1 MNKKL
6 KLFIQVNVANEN
18 QKSGVS
24 LENLNDFYKYCS
36 LDLSLNIIGLMCL
49 PPINEDPTKYFETLM
64 KKAKAFKLL
73 DLSIGMSADY
83 KKAILCGSTFLR
95 LGTAIFGQREIKQ
108 LKS

>member
-1 MNKKL
+1 MEVTRKQLCEENVVVWSWLGGGWVIKK
-6 KLFIQVNVANEN
+6 
-18 QKSGVS
+18 
-24 LENLNDFYKYCS
+24 
-36 LDLSLNIIGLMCL
+36 
-49 PPINEDPTKYFETLM
+49 TKD
-64 KKAKAFKLL
+64 FKLL